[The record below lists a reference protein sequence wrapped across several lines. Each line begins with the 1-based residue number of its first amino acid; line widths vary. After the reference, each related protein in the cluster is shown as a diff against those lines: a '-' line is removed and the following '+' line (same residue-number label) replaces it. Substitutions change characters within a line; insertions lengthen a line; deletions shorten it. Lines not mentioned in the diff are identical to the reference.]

1 MSSASKSAAKPAAK
15 APAKPAA
22 PAKAAAPAKP
32 AAKAAPKAPAK
43 AGAKKPAAK
52 PTGKAAAKAPAKGA
66 KGKDAKGKGKLGP
79 QKVDAGIKKK
89 KPVQQKKKKVVPIKA
104 RTLTI
109 NCEKPVTDG
118 IMDVANF
125 EKFLQEEIKVDNKA
139 GNLAGAIDIK
149 RGTTD
154 VQVVISNG
162 NKFSKKYC
170 KYLIK
175 RYLKKNQLRDWL
187 RPVAS
192 APGSFDIRYFA
203 IQADDD
209 DEEEEEDK

>member
-66 KGKDAKGKGKLGP
+66 KGKDSKGKLGP